1 MSTEPSFSNRVRNV
15 IIGQPKPLGD
25 SSIFHKLALVPF
37 LAWVGLGADGLSS
50 SSYGPDEAYR
60 TLGEHTYLA
69 ILLVILMAF
78 TIIVISACYSRIIED
93 FPHGGGG
100 YVVASKLLGRK
111 SGVLSGSALLVD
123 YILTITTSI
132 AGAGDA
138 LFSFLPPTWIAH
150 KLALEAFFIVALIVL
165 NLRGVKES
173 VLFLAPIF
181 IIFLITHVIAIL
193 GGILGHIPE
202 MQATVTTVHTGFV
215 TGGSTIGWAALL
227 MLLVHAYSLGGGTYT
242 GIEAVSNGLPI
253 MREPRVHTAK
263 RTMIYMAISLA
274 FTASGLLLCY
284 LLWKVQPVD
293 GKTLNAVLF
302 EKMTTNIPFG
312 GVFVIVSLL
321 AEGLLLIVA
330 AQTGFI
336 DGPRV
341 LANMAVDSWLPRRFA
356 ALSDRLTTG
365 NGILLMGGAA
375 LAALFY
381 TDGDISHLLVMYS
394 INVFLTFSLSIFG
407 MLKHYIEERKTK
419 VHWKKAV
426 ALFTVGFV
434 FCATI
439 LVITITEKFMHGGWV
454 TLMITTLLVSLCF
467 WVKSHYVDV
476 ATKLRHLHVDM
487 KSLYLPEP
495 NLQPIDVKARTAV
508 VLVGGYGSL
517 GLQTIKNILTTF
529 PGVYKNLVFVS
540 VAVIDSGVFKGQDA
554 IDHLKIETETTLRK
568 YQTTAQRLGLG
579 AAARFAVGTE
589 IAETGNDLCIKVREE
604 FPNSTFFTG
613 KLIFEKESW
622 SHRILHNETAY
633 GLQKRL
639 QWSGLTMVILPIK
652 LT

>member
-1 MSTEPSFSNRVRNV
+1 V
-15 IIGQPKPLGD
+15 I
-25 SSIFHKLALVPF
+25 
-37 LAWVGLGADGLSS
+37 
-50 SSYGPDEAYR
+50 
-60 TLGEHTYLA
+60 
-69 ILLVILMAF
+69 
-78 TIIVISACYSRIIED
+78 
-93 FPHGGGG
+93 
-100 YVVASKLLGRK
+100 
-111 SGVLSGSALLVD
+111 SGSALLVD
-123 YILTITTSI
+123 YVLTITTSI

-138 LFSFLPPTWIAH
+138 LFSFLPANWIH
-150 KLALEAFFIVALIVL
+150 YKLAFEAATIVGLIVL

-173 VLFLAPIF
+173 VIFLAPIF
-181 IIFLITHVIAIL
+181 VVFVITHVVAIL
-193 GGILGHIPE
+193 GGVIGHVPE
-202 MQATVTTVHTGFV
+202 LPTTVTSVQTGFHTGSS
-215 TGGSTIGWAALL
+215 GIGWAAMML
-227 MLLVHAYSLGGGTYT
+227 LLVHAYSLGGGTYT

-253 MREPRVHTAK
+253 MREPKVQTAK
-263 RTMIYMAISLA
+263 KTMVYMAASLA

-302 EKMTTNIPFG
+302 EKMTANVSG
-312 GVFVIVSLL
+312 GSVFVIVALF

-365 NGILLMGGAA
+365 NGVLLMGGAA

-407 MLKHYIEERKTK
+407 MLKHYIQERKRK
-419 VHWKKAV
+419 EHWKRAT
-426 ALFTVGFV
+426 ALFTIGFL

-439 LVITITEKFMHGGWV
+439 LAITISEKFMHGGWV
-454 TLMITTLLVSLCF
+454 TLMITAMLVSLCF

-476 ATKLRHLHVDM
+476 AVKLRHLHVDLKELFVPQPP
-487 KSLYLPEP
+487 KSE
-495 NLQPIDVKARTAV
+495 IDTEARTAV
-508 VLVGGYGSL
+508 LLVGSYGNL

-529 PGVYKNLVFVS
+529 PGVYKNIVFVS
-540 VAVIDSGVFKGQDA
+540 VAVIDSGVFKGEEQME
-554 IDHLKIETETTLRK
+554 HLKTETEAHLKR
-568 YQTTAQRLGLG
+568 YQDLALKLGLG
-579 AAARFAVGTE
+579 STARYAVGTE
-589 IAETGNDLCIKVREE
+589 IAQTGTALCSQVKQE

-622 SHRILHNETAY
+622 SHRLLHNETAF
-633 GLQKRL
+633 GLQKNL
-639 QWSGLTMVILPIK
+639 QWAGMTMVILPIK
-652 LT
+652 IA